1 MSGGGDTPSPTLKK
15 FKYRVSGS
23 KQLLCTED
31 GDIAFIV
38 DNTQHL
44 AIARQTIPDGYY
56 EPTSNWNDDDSVE
69 VQGEIVSEESI
80 NISLNGYDS
89 LAMTYSEDDA
99 LYIPIT
105 YQPEE
110 LT

>member
-1 MSGGGDTPSPTLKK
+1 MSGGGDTPLPTPKR

-23 KQLLCTED
+23 KTLLCTED

-38 DNTQHL
+38 SNAQNF
-44 AIARQTIPDGYY
+44 AFARQANPDGYY
-56 EPTSNWNDDDSVE
+56 EPIVSWSDDDTVE

-89 LAMTYSEDDA
+89 LAMTFSEDDQ
-99 LYIPIT
+99 LYIPVT
-105 YQPEE
+105 YQPEA